1 MANLGNFNA
10 DEHENE
16 FTPIPTGKY
25 PAVITES
32 KMVGTK
38 NGGQMLKLTHEIIDG
53 PNKGRKVWANLNL
66 VHSNDQAV
74 KIAKINLA
82 DICRAVGVLHPRDSS
97 ELHNKP
103 MVIKL
108 SIRPET
114 DEYPASNDIKA
125 WEPMNKAPQLQGMAP
140 DASTPAAKV
149 ETPAPDQAPASNKKP
164 WEK

>member
-16 FTPIPTGKY
+16 FTPIPAGKY

-32 KMVGTK
+32 EMVETK
-38 NGGQMLKLTHEIIDG
+38 AHGHMLKLTHEIIDG

-66 VHSNDQAV
+66 DCASETAV

-82 DICRAVGVLHPRDSS
+82 DICRAVGVLHPWDSG

-103 MVIKL
+103 MLIKL
-108 SIRPET
+108 TVRPET

-125 WEPMNKAPQLQGMAP
+125 WEPINKTPQLPGMPA
-140 DASTPAAKV
+140 DASTQAADTKPV
-149 ETPAPDQAPASNKKP
+149 EAPASNKKP